1 MPEDFTKLIEDAVDT
16 IDCITENEREDAATN
31 GESGSMVVTLED
43 GRKFRVSY
51 SRA

>member
-1 MPEDFTKLIEDAVDT
+1 MPEDFTKLLEDAVDGIECLT
-16 IDCITENEREDAATN
+16 DNEREDADSN

-43 GRKFRVSY
+43 GRKFRISY

>member
-1 MPEDFTKLIEDAVDT
+1 MSEDSTKLIEDAVDT
-16 IDCITENEREDAATN
+16 IDRLSENEREDAATD

-43 GRKFRVSY
+43 GRKFLVSY